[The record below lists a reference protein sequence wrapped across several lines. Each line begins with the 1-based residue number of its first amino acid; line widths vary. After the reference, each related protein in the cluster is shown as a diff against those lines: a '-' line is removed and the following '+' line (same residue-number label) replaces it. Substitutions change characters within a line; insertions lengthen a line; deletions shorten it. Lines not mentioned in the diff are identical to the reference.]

1 MASVLVAARESGGGR
16 VDPVQ
21 GRLADGLYVP
31 LEEKTFLLL
40 TVHRDFGGTPR
51 PLKLVHEAGGTPLEA
66 LAHQIFHLTR
76 LYPASGFAFPR
87 LPAPLHLA
95 DRLVKEVGRLG
106 IRHLKEVDREK
117 LFFV

>member
-1 MASVLVAARESGGGR
+1 ME
-16 VDPVQ
+16 D
-21 GRLADGLYVP
+21 
-31 LEEKTFLLL
+31 KTFLLL
-40 TVHRDFGGTPR
+40 TVHRDFRGTPR
-51 PLKLVHEAGGTPLEA
+51 PLKLVHEAGDTPLEA

>member
-1 MASVLVAARESGGGR
+1 M
-16 VDPVQ
+16 
-21 GRLADGLYVP
+21 
-31 LEEKTFLLL
+31 
-40 TVHRDFGGTPR
+40 
-51 PLKLVHEAGGTPLEA
+51 
-66 LAHQIFHLTR
+66 TR

-106 IRHLKEVDREK
+106 IRHLKEVDRGK